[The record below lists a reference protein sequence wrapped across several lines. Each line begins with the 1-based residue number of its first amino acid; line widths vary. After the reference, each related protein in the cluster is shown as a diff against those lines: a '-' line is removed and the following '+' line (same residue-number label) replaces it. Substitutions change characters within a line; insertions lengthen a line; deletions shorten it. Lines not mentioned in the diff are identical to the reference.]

1 MGDPPECR
9 HAWGTATSGAT
20 GVIDT
25 LPLDFRLANR
35 SNRMPDLPT
44 PEDIDEASRALQL
57 GASVAELHGGLCGWL
72 AGGGE
77 DTAAWPARVLAD
89 PGLPAPA
96 PGSALDGLRR
106 ATVAQLGD
114 GEFSFEL
121 LLGDDDLPLRQ
132 RAQALF
138 DWCRSFLGG
147 FGLAAGA
154 QPPLS
159 EEGAEALQDLAR
171 LAGASVQEI
180 DEDDEDES
188 ALSELEEFVRVAVLL
203 LHGDCVLG
211 PRHRRSLN

>member
-1 MGDPPECR
+1 M
-9 HAWGTATSGAT
+9 S
-20 GVIDT
+20 
-25 LPLDFRLANR
+25 
-35 SNRMPDLPT
+35 DLPV
-44 PEDIDEASRALQL
+44 PAEVAAASGSLGL
-57 GASVAELHGGLCGWL
+57 GASVPELHGLLCGWL

-77 DTAAWPARVLAD
+77 DVAAWPARVLVDSAA
-89 PGLPAPA
+89 PEPA
-96 PGSALDGLRR
+96 PGSALDRLRT

-114 GEFSFEL
+114 GEFSFQL
-121 LLGDDDLPLRQ
+121 LLGEDAMPLRD

-138 DWCRSFLGG
+138 DWCRGFLGG
-147 FGLAAGA
+147 FGLAAGE

-171 LAGASVQEI
+171 LASASVEDI
-180 DEDDEDES
+180 DEDQDEDES